1 MIRPMIRKT
10 LAMLSATLML
20 SFTPAYALGPDIGA
34 PAPTVS
40 AVTSGGEP
48 VDFAAITGEA
58 GTVLVFSRSLSW
70 CPYCK
75 KQAIELVET
84 SGAIAQAGWT
94 LSLVT
99 YDEPEVLAK
108 FAAQNEINYALLS
121 DTDSA
126 MIDAFGLRN
135 TDVTPGSRFD
145 GIPHPAI
152 VLIGSDGVVKSVLR
166 EEGYID
172 RPSTEAVMESIA
184 AAS

>member
-1 MIRPMIRKT
+1 MIRRIF
-10 LAMLSATLML
+10 AALSAAMMM
-20 SFTPAYALGPDIGA
+20 SFVPAHAIGPDVGA
-34 PAPTVS
+34 PAPTFS

-70 CPYCK
+70 CPFCK
-75 KQAIELVET
+75 TQATDLVAT
-84 SGAIAQAGWT
+84 SGDIAQMGWT
-94 LSLVT
+94 LSIVT
-99 YDEPEVLAK
+99 YDEPSVLAK
-108 FAAQNEINYALLS
+108 FASQNGVNYALLS

-135 TDVTPGSRFD
+135 MDVTPGGRFD

-152 VLIGSDGVVKSVLR
+152 VLIGSDGIVKAVLS
-166 EEGYID
+166 EEGIQN
-172 RPSTEAVMESIA
+172 RPSAEAIMEAIA